1 MSNRI
6 PYLIIIALIFCK
18 VFAWWL
24 LFWGS
29 NITEGEVTLIDSFS
43 PIHQF
48 SYLILTSFL
57 AVGLLFKS
65 KFAYYSLFAAFAIN
79 LGIFLL
85 NGHVVYQSALDPV
98 LIILL
103 GLVVYYKQPN
113 SWLGLARAN
122 KQINKD

>member
-1 MSNRI
+1 MRNRI
-6 PYLIIIALIFCK
+6 PYFIIITLVFCK

-24 LFWGS
+24 FFLGS
-29 NITEGEVTLIDSFS
+29 NISEGEITLIDSFS

-65 KFAYYSLFAAFAIN
+65 KFAYCSMFAAFAIN

-85 NGHVVYQSALDPV
+85 NGNVVYQSVLDPV

-103 GLVVYYKQPN
+103 GLVVYYRQPN
-113 SWLGLARAN
+113 SWLGVSES
-122 KQINKD
+122 